1 MRMRGSTAS
10 GVLAW
15 VVVLGQLLLVLVVFS
30 EFFFQPR
37 AYMLQDSW
45 DGLKN
50 YFTTQYYVHHD
61 TDQPVFR
68 FTGMNYP
75 YGDYLFYTDNTPLLA
90 LLLRGI
96 FKLFPLHPEWILPA
110 FNWVILL
117 SIPLASLFFFK
128 LGSALGM
135 RPGLAVLFAWSL
147 PWLSPQLIRVFNHF
161 NLSISLVYAVW
172 LWLLYLWYRAVRAP
186 HRGSAY
192 RCMLLLGGWIALS
205 SFLHLY
211 YLPLLAL
218 PSAVLVAVV
227 AISGLRR
234 SDWSPLW
241 SGLAGLGLA
250 AGLVYGTVRLTDGYY
265 AQRPD
270 QAQTNRNWEARLG
283 DVLTGYNFSDL
294 LPPPWVHDSWAY
306 ERFLY
311 LGAGCI
317 YGGAL
322 LFLLLG
328 AFRLF
333 RRHIP
338 YPSRVFLCRRSFVWG
353 LVACGLL
360 SLFVSLGNRVVL
372 FGGSVAFDN
381 IFSPLYYL
389 NKLAPGISHFRALAR
404 FAWVFFYAANLLFFF
419 YWERSL
425 QLLARPAVRMG
436 LSLVLLILVLGDSLA
451 HLDYYRRDKRK
462 ANLFRERA
470 LDQLPELD
478 WDAYQA
484 IIPLPFFHKGNER
497 SGYILDDDP
506 PTSARAFQLAVKSGL
521 PLVACKLDRTVF
533 EHTLAAYSLFFPNDL
548 HPDLLKDERPYL
560 VVYREDYPAVPA
572 GDAPIFEV
580 LRAGRQLPQQ
590 AGMELLAGQGGF
602 LYYRWKLTGGAE
614 SSGPRR

>member
-1 MRMRGSTAS
+1 MRMKSSAAS
-10 GVLAW
+10 GLLAW
-15 VVVLGQLLLVLVVFS
+15 LVVLGQLLLVLLAFS

-37 AYMLQDSW
+37 SYMLQDSW

-50 YFTTQYYVHHD
+50 YYGTRYYVQHD

-75 YGDYLFYTDNTPLLA
+75 YGDYIWYTDNTPLLSLA
-90 LLLRGI
+90 LRGL
-96 FKLFPLHPEWILPA
+96 FQLFPLPPDWVLPA
-110 FNWVILL
+110 FNWIVLL
-117 SIPLASLFFFK
+117 SIPLASLFLFK
-128 LGSALGM
+128 LARALGI

-161 NLSISLVYAVW
+161 NLSLSLVYAVW
-172 LWLLYLWYRAVRAP
+172 MWLLYRWYRAVQAGQTGRAYG
-186 HRGSAY
+186 R
-192 RCMLLLGGWIALS
+192 MLVLGIWIALS

-218 PSAVLVAVV
+218 PSAVFV
-227 AISGLRR
+227 AIAAITGPGRNR
-234 SDWSPLW
+234 GAPLG

-250 AGLVYGTVRLTDGYY
+250 AALVYGTVRLTDGYY

-294 LPPPWVHDSWAY
+294 IPPPWVHDSWAY

-322 LFLLLG
+322 LLLLLG

-333 RRHIP
+333 RQNTP
-338 YPSRVFLCRRSFVWG
+338 YPSRTLLRRRAFVWG
-353 LVACGLL
+353 FVLCGLL

-372 FGGSVAFDN
+372 FGGSVSFDN
-381 IFSPLYYL
+381 VFSPLYYL
-389 NKLAPGISHFRALAR
+389 NKLDPGISHFRALAR

-419 YWERSL
+419 CWERAVQLFRLPALRVGISL
-425 QLLARPAVRMG
+425 ALL
-436 LSLVLLILVLGDSLA
+436 LLVLGDSWA
-451 HLDYYRRDKRK
+451 HLDYYRRDRRK
-462 ANLFRERA
+462 ANLFREHA

-484 IIPLPFFHKGNER
+484 IVPVPFFHKGNEQ

-521 PLVACKLDRTVF
+521 PLVACKLDRTVL
-533 EHTLAAYSLFFPNDL
+533 EHTLAAYSLFPPNDP

-560 VVYREDYPAVPA
+560 VLYRKDYPAVPERE
-572 GDAPIFEV
+572 APIFDV

-590 AGMELLAGQGGF
+590 AGMALLAEQGGF
-602 LYYRWKLTGGAE
+602 LYYRWDL
-614 SSGPRR
+614 SGRQ